1 MKEIRVPTTFPSPA
15 DVRDRR
21 VVITGASR
29 GLGRVI
35 ATGLSRAGARV
46 ALVSRDRDALA
57 RLAAELPGD
66 SLVCAGDVSDPDFDE
81 EVADAVVAG
90 LGGLDVWI
98 ANAGVSPIVA
108 GPLKTTTETWRHVV
122 DVNLSAVFYGARAA
136 ARVME
141 DGGRIVATGSV
152 LAERPRRGLAA
163 YAAAKAGVVAL
174 VKTLALDLGPRGIT
188 VNVVSPGWFASPLAS
203 GFMGNERLEEEILG
217 HTALRRWGQGEDLLG
232 AYLFLCSDAAAF
244 VTGTV
249 ITVDGGYVCA

>member
-1 MKEIRVPTTFPSPA
+1 MDEIRVPTTFPSPA

-21 VVITGASR
+21 IVITGASR

-57 RLAAELPGD
+57 RVAADLPGD
-66 SLVCAGDVSDPDFDE
+66 ALVCAGDVSDPDFDE
-81 EVADAVVAG
+81 QVADAVVAE
-90 LGGLDVWI
+90 LGGLDAWI
-98 ANAGVSPIVA
+98 ANAGVSPVVA
-108 GPLKTTTETWRHVV
+108 GPLKTTTETWRQVV

-136 ARVME
+136 ARVMGE
-141 DGGRIVATGSV
+141 GGRIVATGSV

-163 YAAAKAGVVAL
+163 YSAAKAGVVAL
-174 VKTLALDLGPRGIT
+174 VKALALDLGARGIT
-188 VNVVSPGWFASPLAS
+188 VNVVSPGWFDSPLAA

-217 HTALRRWGQGEDLLG
+217 HTPLRRWGQGEDLLG

-249 ITVDGGYVCA
+249 ITVDGGYACA